1 MKTTRERFA
10 SLLNDEKYR
19 YQYKKR
25 VQMYSEVA
33 KYVPTNYEEIASD
46 RTPWFCHGLAFRMA
60 TYTESGE
67 VIFQR
72 LNYLLLMAKE
82 LDGWNNESK
91 NIANWSENYDGFF
104 HILWMLQCV
113 EYFIDR
119 GDEVQFSGK
128 KGRASPDLKI
138 IAKSGDELYVECYV
152 YSKWWF
158 FEELITY
165 LLEMSDPNL
174 CLERIHNIKV
184 NNLNKSFE
192 YLLVEV
198 WGIIEEEKLEK
209 AREEASKKSPYV
221 MFRKNG
227 IQIIM
232 EGEGE
237 MEANP
242 NNAQGDPGYSAD
254 LYIDEIVRH
263 KEHANALYEKQNNCL
278 MVNGLGIDYQHIFFS
293 KRVEKLTFTSSKINT
308 LKIYACGIDE
318 KLEGCQYQLN
328 VHQI

>member
-1 MKTTRERFA
+1 MKMTRERFA
-10 SLLNDEKYR
+10 SLLDDEEYR
-19 YQYKKR
+19 YQFKKR
-25 VQMYSEVA
+25 LQMYSEVA
-33 KYVPTNYEEIASD
+33 KYVPANYDEIASGKA
-46 RTPWFCHGLAFRMA
+46 PWFCHGLAFRMA

-82 LDGWNNESK
+82 LSGWNNESK
-91 NIANWSENYDGFF
+91 NISNWSENYDGFF

-113 EYFIDR
+113 EYFVDR
-119 GDEVQFSGK
+119 GDKVQFADK
-128 KGRASPDLKI
+128 KGYASPDLKI
-138 IAKSGDELYVECYV
+138 ITKSGDEFYVECYV

-174 CLERIHNIKV
+174 YLERTHNIKV

-192 YLLVEV
+192 DLLVEV
-198 WGIIEEEKLEK
+198 WGVIEEDKLEE

-232 EGEGE
+232 KGEGE
-237 MEANP
+237 MDANP
-242 NNAQGDPGYSAD
+242 NNTQGDPGYSAGF
-254 LYIDEIVRH
+254 YIDEIVRH
-263 KEHANALYEKQNNCL
+263 KENKNALDENQQNCL
-278 MVNGLGIDYQHIFFS
+278 MVNGLGVDYQHIFFS
-293 KRVEKLTFTSSKINT
+293 KRVEKLTFTSLNINE
-308 LKIYACGIDE
+308 LKIYACGIDK
-318 KLEGCQYQLN
+318 KLEDCQYQLD
-328 VHQI
+328 VYQI